1 MSSTKFTEAR
11 GKYPV
16 LEKYAYLDTAT
27 TGLIS
32 EESFNSMSGFL
43 EKRYREGMDIPD
55 YQANWKFA
63 DDARALVA
71 EAINAGEDEIFYADN
86 CSAILNVFSTGV
98 TPSEGG
104 NVITTD
110 LSFPS
115 TPYTWMNQAGKGI
128 ETRVAKSA
136 GGEVPY
142 VTLIDLVDERTFAL
156 SLCAVENTS
165 GFRHD
170 LKRIGTFCRENNIY
184 LAVDATQC
192 IGALEIDV
200 QAMNIDFLAVSSYK
214 WLNNVFGIGFGYVSR
229 ELMKRIDQQYAGWV
243 GNKDRFDHSRIRFDL
258 DESARR
264 YEMGGLNWIGLHG
277 MKEALGNYLSLGKKE
292 TEEYILGLTRYLY
305 KKVEDSRHIGV
316 VGPFQ
321 EENRSGITYI
331 YYPPEWRLNDGILR
345 ENGIRAHV
353 ASGNQIRVS
362 VHFYNNTS
370 DVDRLFDF
378 LDTYKG

>member
-1 MSSTKFTEAR
+1 MSNTRFTEVR
-11 GKYPV
+11 SKYPV
-16 LEKYAYLDTAT
+16 LQKYAYLDTAT

-32 EESFNSMSGFL
+32 EESFKSMSGFL
-43 EKRYREGMDIPD
+43 ENRYLEGMDIPD

-63 DDARALVA
+63 DDARTLVA
-71 EAINAGEDEIFYADN
+71 GAINGEEDEVFYGDN
-86 CSAILNVFSTGV
+86 CSAILNVFSTGMK
-98 TPSEGG
+98 PSEGS

-128 ETRVAKSA
+128 ETRIAKST
-136 GGEVPY
+136 GGQVLYE
-142 VTLIDLVDERTFAL
+142 TLMELVDDKTFAL
-156 SLCAVENTS
+156 SLCAVENTT

-170 LKRIGTFCRENNIY
+170 LKRIGNFCREKNIY

-200 QAMNIDFLAVSSYK
+200 KAMNIDFLAVSSYK

-229 ELMKRIDQQYAGWV
+229 ELIKKIDQQYAGWV
-243 GNKDRFDHSRIRFDL
+243 GNKDRFDHSRIHFDL
-258 DESARR
+258 SDSARR
-264 YEMGGLNWIGLHG
+264 YEMGGLNWIGIHG
-277 MKEALGNYLSLGKKE
+277 MKEALKNYLTLGKKE
-292 TEEYILGLTRYLY
+292 TESYILDLTRYLY
-305 KKVEDSRHIGV
+305 GKVEGSRQIGI

-321 EENRSGITYI
+321 EDNRSGISYVK
-331 YYPPEWRLNDGILR
+331 YPPEWKLNDGILR

-353 ASGNQIRVS
+353 ASGNEIRVS

-370 DVDRLFDF
+370 DIDRLFEFFDN
-378 LDTYKG
+378 YEG

>member
-1 MSSTKFTEAR
+1 MSNAKFAEAR

-16 LEKYAYLDTAT
+16 LQKYAYLDTAT

-32 EESFNSMSGFL
+32 EESFHSMSGFL
-43 EKRYREGMDIPD
+43 ESRYREGMDIPD

-63 DDARALVA
+63 DDARVLVA
-71 EAINAGEDEIFYADN
+71 EAINAEEDEVFYADN

-98 TPSEGG
+98 KPSEGS

-115 TPYTWMNQAGKGI
+115 TPYTWMNQADKGI
-128 ETRVAKSA
+128 ETRIAKST
-136 GGEVPY
+136 GGQIHYE
-142 VTLIDLVDERTFAL
+142 TLMDLVDEKTFAL

-170 LKRIGTFCRENNIY
+170 LKRIGTFCRENDIY

-229 ELMKRIDQQYAGWV
+229 ELMKKIDQQYAGWV
-243 GNKDRFDHSRIRFDL
+243 GNKDRFDHSRIHFDL
-258 DESARR
+258 SDSAKR
-264 YEMGGLNWIGLHG
+264 YEMGGLNWIGIHG
-277 MKEALGNYLSLGKKE
+277 MKEALKNYLALGKKE
-292 TEEYILGLTRYLY
+292 TENYILDLTRYLY
-305 KKVEDSRHIGV
+305 EKVENSRHIGV

-321 EENRSGITYI
+321 EANRSGISYI
-331 YYPPEWRLNDGILR
+331 KYPAEWKLNDGILR

-353 ASGNQIRVS
+353 ASGNEIRVS

-370 DVDRLFDF
+370 DIDRLFEF
-378 LDTYKG
+378 LDSYEG